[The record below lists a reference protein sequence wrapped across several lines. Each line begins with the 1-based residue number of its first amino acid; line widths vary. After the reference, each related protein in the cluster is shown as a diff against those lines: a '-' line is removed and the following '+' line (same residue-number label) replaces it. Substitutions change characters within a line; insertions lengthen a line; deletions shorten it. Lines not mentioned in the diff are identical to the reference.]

1 MLTAFILALIKLLS
15 NPVMLAALAKFLANA
30 LKSVSQRVN
39 PTHEDPPSPV
49 CGGSFCAIGA
59 KVRGLVV
66 SLQTTQ
72 RSAQSKDLQRA
83 IGVTVPIATPEIYA
97 DMLDRAKKGAFA
109 YPAINVSSSQT
120 LTAAIRGFAEAE
132 SDGIIQF
139 SWGGAEYASGS
150 TVKNMVDGAVALAEY
165 AHVVAKNYKVNIG
178 IHTDHCPA
186 EKLDG
191 FMRPLLAFGADRIKS
206 GKAPLF
212 NSHMWD
218 GSAVDMTE
226 NMKIAKEMLAMSVAA
241 KTILEIEIGV
251 VGGEEDGIE
260 AKHDAKLYSTPE
272 DALMTIETLGTDV
285 NARYMVAATFG
296 NVHGVYKPGNVV
308 LQPKILATLQEAVS
322 AKLGLPA
329 GSKPMD
335 LVFHGGSGSLLS
347 EIRESLDYGV
357 IKMNVDTDTQ
367 YAFTRPVV
375 EHMLK
380 NYDGVLKIDGE
391 VGNKK
396 AYDPRAW
403 GKAAEAGM
411 AARVVRA
418 CEDLRSNG
426 TSSLK

>member
-1 MLTAFILALIKLLS
+1 M
-15 NPVMLAALAKFLANA
+15 
-30 LKSVSQRVN
+30 
-39 PTHEDPPSPV
+39 
-49 CGGSFCAIGA
+49 
-59 KVRGLVV
+59 
-66 SLQTTQ
+66 
-72 RSAQSKDLQRA
+72 
-83 IGVTVPIATPEIYA
+83 PIATPEIYV

-120 LTAAIRGFAEAE
+120 IIAAIRGFAEAE

-150 TVKNMVDGAVALAEY
+150 TVKKMVDGAVALAEY
-165 AHVVAKNYKVNIG
+165 AHVVAKNYNVNIG

-191 FMRPLLAFGADRIKS
+191 FMRPLLEFGATRLAS
-206 GKAPLF
+206 GKTPLF

-218 GSAVDMTE
+218 GSAVSMTE
-226 NMKIAKEMLAMSVAA
+226 NMKVAQEMLVMSIAA
-241 KTILEIEIGV
+241 RTVLEIEIGV
-251 VGGEEDGIE
+251 VGGEEDGVE

-272 DALMTIETLGTDV
+272 DALLTVETLGSQV
-285 NARYMVAATFG
+285 RYLVAATFG

-308 LQPKILATLQEAVS
+308 LQPKILATLQEAV
-322 AKLGLPA
+322 AKKLGLPE

-357 IKMNVDTDTQ
+357 IKMNIDTDTQ

-375 EHMLK
+375 DHMLK
-380 NYDGVLKIDGE
+380 NYEGVLKIDGE

-396 AYDPRAW
+396 LYDPRAW

-411 AARVVRA
+411 AARVVRG
-418 CEDLRSNG
+418 CEDLRSTG

>member
-1 MLTAFILALIKLLS
+1 M
-15 NPVMLAALAKFLANA
+15 
-30 LKSVSQRVN
+30 
-39 PTHEDPPSPV
+39 
-49 CGGSFCAIGA
+49 
-59 KVRGLVV
+59 
-66 SLQTTQ
+66 
-72 RSAQSKDLQRA
+72 
-83 IGVTVPIATPEIYA
+83 PIATPEIYLE
-97 DMLDRAKKGAFA
+97 MLDCAKKSAFA

-120 LTAAIRGFAEAE
+120 ITAAIRGFAEAE

-150 TVKNMVDGAVALAEY
+150 TVKKMVDGAVALAEY
-165 AHVVAKNYKVNIG
+165 AHVVAKNYNVNIG

-191 FMRPLLAFGADRIKS
+191 FMRPLLEIGAQRLAS

-218 GSAVDMTE
+218 GSAVSMVE
-226 NMKIAKEMLAMSVAA
+226 NMKVSQEMLAMSIAA
-241 KTILEIEIGV
+241 RTILEIEIGV

-272 DALMTIETLGTDV
+272 DALLTVETLGTDT
-285 NARYMVAATFG
+285 RYLVAATFG

-322 AKLGLPA
+322 KKLGLPA

-357 IKMNVDTDTQ
+357 IKMNIDTDTQ

-375 EHMLK
+375 DHMLK
-380 NYDGVLKIDGE
+380 NYDGVLRIDGE

-396 AYDPRAW
+396 LYDPRAW

-411 AARVVRA
+411 AARVVRG
-418 CEDLRSNG
+418 CEDLRSTG
-426 TSSLK
+426 TSLLK

>member
-1 MLTAFILALIKLLS
+1 M
-15 NPVMLAALAKFLANA
+15 
-30 LKSVSQRVN
+30 
-39 PTHEDPPSPV
+39 
-49 CGGSFCAIGA
+49 
-59 KVRGLVV
+59 
-66 SLQTTQ
+66 
-72 RSAQSKDLQRA
+72 
-83 IGVTVPIATPEIYA
+83 PIATPEIYA

-120 LTAAIRGFAEAE
+120 IIAAIRGFAEAQ

-150 TVKNMVDGAVALAEY
+150 TVKNAVDGALALAEY
-165 AHVVAKNYKVNIG
+165 AHIVAKNYNVNIA

-191 FMRPLLAFGADRIKS
+191 FMRPLLVFGAQRIAS

-218 GSAVDMTE
+218 GSAVSMVE
-226 NMKIAKEMLAMSVAA
+226 NMKISKEMLAMSKAA
-241 KTILEIEIGV
+241 RTILEIEIGV
-251 VGGEEDGIE
+251 VGGEEDGVE

-272 DALMTIETLGTDV
+272 DALMTLETLGADDL
-285 NARYMVAATFG
+285 YMIAATFG

-308 LQPKILATLQEAVS
+308 LQPKILATLQDAVS
-322 AKLGLPA
+322 KKLGLAA
-329 GSKPMD
+329 GSKPMN

-357 IKMNVDTDTQ
+357 IKMNIDTDTQ

-375 EHMLK
+375 DHMLK
-380 NYDGVLKIDGE
+380 NYDGVLRIDGE

-396 AYDPRAW
+396 LYDPRAW

-411 AARVVRA
+411 AARVVRG
-418 CEDLRSNG
+418 CEDLRSVG

>member
-1 MLTAFILALIKLLS
+1 M
-15 NPVMLAALAKFLANA
+15 
-30 LKSVSQRVN
+30 
-39 PTHEDPPSPV
+39 
-49 CGGSFCAIGA
+49 
-59 KVRGLVV
+59 
-66 SLQTTQ
+66 
-72 RSAQSKDLQRA
+72 
-83 IGVTVPIATPEIYA
+83 PIATPEIYGQ
-97 DMLDRAKKGAFA
+97 MLDRAKAGAFA

-120 LTAAIRGFAEAE
+120 IIGAIRGFAEAE

-150 TVKNMVDGAVALAEY
+150 TVKKMVDGAVALAEF
-165 AHVVAKNYKVNIG
+165 AHVVAKNYNVNIG

-191 FMRPLLAFGADRIKS
+191 FMRPLLAFGAERLAS
-206 GKAPLF
+206 GKTPLF

-218 GSAVDMTE
+218 GSAVSMAE
-226 NMKIAKEMLAMSVAA
+226 NMKVAKEMLDMSIAA
-241 KTILEIEIGV
+241 RTILEIEIGV

-260 AKHDAKLYSTPE
+260 AKHDAKLYSHPE
-272 DALMTIETLGTDV
+272 DALLTIETLGTDV
-285 NARYMVAATFG
+285 RYLVAATFG

-322 AKLGLPA
+322 NKLGLPA

-357 IKMNVDTDTQ
+357 IKMNIDTDTQ

-375 EHMLK
+375 DHMLK

-411 AARVVRA
+411 AARVVHA
-418 CEDLRSNG
+418 CEDLRSTG